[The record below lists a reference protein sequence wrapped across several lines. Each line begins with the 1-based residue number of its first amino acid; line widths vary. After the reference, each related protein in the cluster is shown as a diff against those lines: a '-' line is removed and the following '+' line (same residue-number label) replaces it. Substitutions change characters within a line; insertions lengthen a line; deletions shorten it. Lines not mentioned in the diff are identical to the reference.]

1 MKELSIKEEKSLYA
15 GSISAGLCAL
25 IAAGVSFLAG
35 LLDGITRPFRCR

>member
-25 IAAGVSFLAG
+25 VAAGVSFLAG
-35 LLDGITRPFRCR
+35 LLDGLTRPK